1 MDDKEKE
8 LYHFW
13 KSKFRT
19 HFLRAVCWDVIRPII
34 IENEVSSVLEF
45 GCGLST
51 LLFDSLG
58 LKVTSYDTEQRFIDF
73 VKQHCSSN
81 VELILWENEGDPVT
95 SQYDFSLVDGVL
107 PRTPQLKVAVCHSN
121 LIAIDD
127 FRGKLTPILTPE
139 LKGFERI
146 DSEKTKIAVFARRN

>member
-19 HFLRAVCWDVIRPII
+19 HFLRSVCWDIVRPII
-34 IENEVSSVLEF
+34 IENKVSSVLEF

-58 LKVTSYDTEQRFIDF
+58 LKVTSLETEQRFIDF
-73 VKQHCSSN
+73 VKQHCSPN
-81 VELILWENEGDPVT
+81 VELNLWENEGDPVT
-95 SQYDFSLVDGVL
+95 SQYDFSLVDGIL
-107 PRTPQLKVAVCHSN
+107 PRNPQLKVAVCHSN

-127 FRGKLTPILTPE
+127 FRGRSEPILTPE
-139 LKGFERI
+139 LGGFERI
-146 DSEKTKIAVFARRN
+146 DLKRIKMAVFARRN